1 MWTSIH
7 RSVCSVTTAASSSP
21 QASSSSNHIGDLL
34 HTYVTGNQH
43 GPGLVWT
50 RPAMFY
56 PAGLC
61 FHFVSTY
68 LMSFGL
74 RGGASFSLFPFL
86 SENFTCLG
94 LFLTFMGAGHFFE
107 VGERKGVCVCPDTV
121 CVRMCVV
128 RGEEDDVV
136 GTRGQGLEAQI
147 HMVSFSTSQSATSWE
162 LEQRMIIKGPD
173 PTTHMCVVGPAL
185 GVVAGR
191 TYVSSNPTSRGQPH
205 KGQVTFNV
213 SK

>member
-1 MWTSIH
+1 MLQGT
-7 RSVCSVTTAASSSP
+7 
-21 QASSSSNHIGDLL
+21 N
-34 HTYVTGNQH
+34 TGRVWY
-43 GPGLVWT
+43 GPGPRCFT
-50 RPAMFY
+50 QPAFVFILSLLT
-56 PAGLC
+56 LC
-61 FHFVSTY
+61 P
-68 LMSFGL
+68 LGCG
-74 RGGASFSLFPFL
+74 GGASFSLFPFL

-162 LEQRMIIKGPD
+162 LEQWMIIKGPD

-205 KGQVTFNV
+205 KG
-213 SK
+213 